1 LSAGDTAYSELL
13 NLCVWTKNNPGMG
26 SLYVLIRWGTFRF
39 DLVGRLPILAAVTLI
54 AALVGVKILVF

>member
-1 LSAGDTAYSELL
+1 MPGAGPCFPGCAVTL
-13 NLCVWTKNNPGMG
+13 NKLPK
-26 SLYVLIRWGTFRF
+26 YAALIRWGTFRF